1 MPVIN
6 VSLFNGRSHDDKNAI
21 CKTIIQEMKSAFK
34 IEHNNFHCRIHE
46 YSETEMIVPPVS
58 SKNYISIEI
67 TFLPGKSVSEKE
79 YFYKNL
85 QKKLL
90 SFNIKENDII
100 IILQEP
106 ILENWYIRGKT
117 GIEIKSLNQTKTK

>member
-6 VSLFNGRSHDDKNAI
+6 ISLFNGRSNDDKNAI

-46 YSETEMIVPPVS
+46 YSETEMIVPSVS

-67 TFLPGKSVSEKE
+67 AFMPGKSISEKE
-79 YFYKNL
+79 LFYKNL
-85 QKKLL
+85 QKALL
-90 SFNIKENDII
+90 AFNIKENDII

-106 ILENWYIRGKT
+106 IPENWYIRGKT
-117 GIEIKSLNQTKTK
+117 GIEIKKL